1 MKRWIILA
9 AAAAAAL
16 ALQPG
21 GERDVAKLEPVQ
33 LVFVYKSG
41 NEICIETDTDA
52 FGKGK
57 DLQSAMEDMKLT
69 APGYIFL
76 DTAEFLLL
84 TEETVALLPELAGMI
99 RPAAEVCIGTE
110 AQTETAAAYLSVHRP
125 GVTLKDW
132 MAEGCAFPLLM
143 MTEERYQ
150 LVP

>member
-16 ALQPG
+16 LLQPG

-33 LVFVYKSG
+33 LVFVYKSED
-41 NEICIETDTDA
+41 EICVETDTDA
-52 FGKGK
+52 IGRGE
-57 DLQSAMEDMKLT
+57 DLHSAMEDMKQSS
-69 APGYIFL
+69 PGYIFL

-84 TEETVALLPELAGMI
+84 TEETVSLLPELAGMI
-99 RPAAEVCIGTE
+99 RPAAEVCI
-110 AQTETAAAYLSVHRP
+110 AASARPKEVAAHLSVHRP

-132 MAEGCAFPLLM
+132 MAEGGGFPKLV